1 MPLPDI
7 NSILQLP
14 PEELAPQLLATLKE
28 KWPRPGERI
37 SLGFIVSNL
46 DRAVGRCV
54 AEAWSLL
61 ESGGLI
67 AMDPEDNNIYWYFI
81 TRRGEAANT
90 DADVNVALAMTS
102 TRRDAWHPALRT
114 TVYTKYVR
122 GDYDGAALEA
132 ITLLEMEVRAAVS
145 GEPKDTGAQL
155 MRAALEP
162 GTGKLTAATDTPQEQ
177 QALLDLFL
185 GASGRFGAA
194 SSRNLVPFDADTCRE
209 VLGFTSFLL
218 RVVDGRKPNGA
229 AGGR

>member
-1 MPLPDI
+1 MPLPDL
-7 NSILQLP
+7 NSILQLA

-90 DADVNVALAMTS
+90 DADVNAALAMTS

-132 ITLLEMEVRAAVS
+132 ITLLEMEVRAAVA
-145 GEPKDTGAQL
+145 GEPKDTAVQL

-162 GTGKLTAATDTPQEQ
+162 GTGKLTAATETSEEQ

-185 GASGRFGAA
+185 GASARFGAS
-194 SSRNLVPFDADTCRE
+194 SSRSLVPFDADTCRE
-209 VLGFTSFLL
+209 VLGFISFLL
-218 RVVDGRKPNGA
+218 RVVDARKPKRA
-229 AGGR
+229 AGSR